1 MEVLV
6 TGADTDL
13 GRVIAAGFREAGHGV
28 VISGARRAELEVAAK
43 ELEVDYVVCDNT
55 DPDALA
61 AARSLFP
68 HHLDT
73 IVNVPA
79 PRHDPGDPRTY
90 TLAERRAAWHEALD
104 ATVLAPVLTLQTVGD
119 HLRSGGSIVSVAP
132 GTCPTAASVR
142 RSRPRCRTGRPDRP
156 RPTAPAASPST
167 SWPPGAARKPV
178 TTGCAPRSP
187 LSPTRS
193 PAWPCSWRAPRPG
206 TSPAKRCT

>member
-13 GRVIAAGFREAGHGV
+13 GRAIAAGFREAGHGV

-104 ATVLAPVLTLQTVGD
+104 ATVLAPVLTLQTPM
-119 HLRSGGSIVSVAP
+119 SEYEP
-132 GTCPTAASVR
+132 GTWG
-142 RSRPRCRTGRPDRP
+142 PRHSHTLIEPFGGWQ
-156 RPTAPAASPST
+156 SP
-167 SWPPGAARKPV
+167 KE
-178 TTGCAPRSP
+178 
-187 LSPTRS
+187 
-193 PAWPCSWRAPRPG
+193 
-206 TSPAKRCT
+206 